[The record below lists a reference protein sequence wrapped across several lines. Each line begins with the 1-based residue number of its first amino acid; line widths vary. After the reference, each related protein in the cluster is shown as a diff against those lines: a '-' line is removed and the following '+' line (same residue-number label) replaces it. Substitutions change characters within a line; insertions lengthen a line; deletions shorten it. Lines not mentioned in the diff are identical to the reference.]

1 MIDWSYERER
11 NTDSIIPRRLQVSTI
26 QLLFHQLMGKTNHN
40 YGFRLGFIPTS
51 FDVHLVKTKLTRLN
65 FTDLKINFF
74 VIILSLLIN
83 NKIKLKNSNKID
95 LGKSIL
101 IQSNSTICLVNYKN
115 NLFKFFF
122 NLK

>member
-1 MIDWSYERER
+1 
-11 NTDSIIPRRLQVSTI
+11 
-26 QLLFHQLMGKTNHN
+26 MGKTNHN

-51 FDVHLVKTKLTRLN
+51 FDVHLVKTKMTRLN

-95 LGKSIL
+95 LVKSIL

-115 NLFKFFF
+115 NLFNFFF